1 MTTPDFNL
9 LLTLDVLLAEQSVAR
24 AADRLGLSPSAMS
37 RALAR
42 LREVTADPLLVRAGQ
57 RLVPTP
63 RALELRDRVRH
74 LVEDVSAVLR
84 PADAINPAQL
94 ARTFTLRTSE
104 GFVENFG
111 AALFRCVHRDAPQ
124 VRLRFLPKANKDSAP
139 LRDGT
144 VDLETGVVETDTS
157 PELRAQVLFRDRYV
171 GVVRKGHPLAKG
183 RITPRRYA
191 TGLHISVSRRG
202 LEEDP
207 IDEALAAFEV
217 KREVVVAILGGFSSA
232 LAVARASDLI
242 VTVPERHSGTLRAG
256 MHTFPLPFATKP
268 LTVSL
273 LWHPRLDADPAH
285 KWLRACVKHAC
296 TGEGVKQPPTLPSTD
311 STDRHQ

>member
-1 MTTPDFNL
+1 MSAPDFNL
-9 LLTLDVLLAEQSVAR
+9 LMTLDALLSENSVAR
-24 AADRLGLSPSAMS
+24 AADRLALSPSAMS

-42 LREVTADPLLVRAGQ
+42 LRETTGDPLLVRAGQ

-63 RALELRDRVRH
+63 RAIELRDRVRV
-74 LVEDVSAVLR
+74 LVEEVGAVLR
-84 PADAINPAQL
+84 PAQEVNIAAL
-94 ARTFTLRTSE
+94 ERTFTLRTSE

-111 AALFRCVHRDAPQ
+111 AALLRCVHSEAPK
-124 VRLRFLPKANKDSAP
+124 VRLRFLPKANKESTL
-139 LRDGT
+139 LRDGA
-144 VDLETGVVETDTS
+144 VDLETGVVESTTS
-157 PELRAQVLFRDRYV
+157 PELRAQALIRDRYV

-183 RITPRRYA
+183 KITPRRYA
-191 TGLHISVSRRG
+191 SGLHLSVSRRG

-207 IDEALAAFEV
+207 IDEALAAFDV

-256 MHTFPLPFATKP
+256 MHSFPLPFATKP
-268 LTVSL
+268 FTISL

-285 KWLRACVKHAC
+285 GWLRGCVKKAC
-296 TGEGVKQPPTLPSTD
+296 NSQLALS
-311 STDRHQ
+311 

>member
-1 MTTPDFNL
+1 
-9 LLTLDVLLAEQSVAR
+9 
-24 AADRLGLSPSAMS
+24 MS

-42 LREVTADPLLVRAGQ
+42 LREVTNDPLLVRAGQ

-74 LVEDVSAVLR
+74 LVEEVGAVLR
-84 PADAINPAQL
+84 PAEAINLAQL

-111 AALFRCVHRDAPQ
+111 AALLRRAHREAPH
-124 VRLRFLPKANKDSAP
+124 VRLRFLPKADKDSAP

-144 VDLETGVVETDTS
+144 VDLETGVVEADTS
-157 PELRAQVLFRDRYV
+157 PELRAQALIRDRYV

-183 RITPRRYA
+183 RITPHRYA
-191 TGLHISVSRRG
+191 NGRHISVSRRG
-202 LEEDP
+202 LEHDP
-207 IDEALAAFEV
+207 IDEALAAFDV

-256 MHTFPLPFATKP
+256 MHTFPLPFATAP
-268 LTVSL
+268 FTISL

-285 KWLRACVKHAC
+285 KWLRGCVKEAC
-296 TGEGVKQPPTLPSTD
+296 KEEGVA
-311 STDRHQ
+311 

>member
-9 LLTLDVLLAEQSVAR
+9 LLTLDVLLSESSVAR
-24 AADRLGLSPSAMS
+24 AADRLELSPSAMS

-42 LREVTADPLLVRAGQ
+42 LREVTGDPLLVRAGQ

-74 LVEDVSAVLR
+74 LVEDVGAVLR
-84 PADAINPAQL
+84 PADTVNPAQL

-111 AALFRCVHRDAPQ
+111 AALLRCVHRDAPH

-144 VDLETGVVETDTS
+144 VDLETGVVEANTS
-157 PELRAQVLFRDRYV
+157 PELRAQALIRDRYV

-183 RITPRRYA
+183 KITPHRYA

-207 IDEALAAFEV
+207 IDEALAAFDV

-268 LTVSL
+268 FTISL

-285 KWLRACVKHAC
+285 KWLRGCVKQAC
-296 TGEGVKQPPTLPSTD
+296 AGEGAA
-311 STDRHQ
+311 

>member
-1 MTTPDFNL
+1 MSAPDFNL
-9 LLTLDVLLAEQSVAR
+9 LLTLDALLSESSVAR

-42 LREVTADPLLVRAGQ
+42 LRETTGDPLLVRAGQ

-63 RALELRDRVRH
+63 HALELRERVRR
-74 LVEDVSAVLR
+74 LVEDVGAVLR
-84 PADAINPAQL
+84 PVHEVNPAQL
-94 ARTFTLRTSE
+94 VRTFTLRTSE

-111 AALFRCVHRDAPQ
+111 AALLRCVHNEAPG
-124 VRLRFLPKANKDSAP
+124 VRLRFVPKANKDSAP

-144 VDLETGVVETDTS
+144 VDLETGVVEATTS
-157 PELRAQVLFRDRYV
+157 PELRAQALIRDHFV

-183 RITPRRYA
+183 SITPRRYA
-191 TGLHISVSRRG
+191 MGRHISVSRRG
-202 LEEDP
+202 VDEDP
-207 IDEALAAFEV
+207 IDEALAAFGV
-217 KREVVVAILGGFSSA
+217 RRDVVVAILGGFSSA

-268 LTVSL
+268 FTISL

-285 KWLRACVKHAC
+285 KWLRGCVRQACA
-296 TGEGVKQPPTLPSTD
+296 ERAD
-311 STDRHQ
+311 

>member
-1 MTTPDFNL
+1 MTHPDFNL
-9 LLTLDVLLAEQSVAR
+9 LLTLDVLLAESSVAR

-42 LREVTADPLLVRAGQ
+42 LRETTGDPLLVRAGQ

-63 RALELRDRVRH
+63 HALELRDRVRH

-84 PADAINPAQL
+84 PNEDMNL
-94 ARTFTLRTSE
+94 ARLERTFTLRTSE

-111 AALFRCVHRDAPQ
+111 AALLKCVHRQAPK
-124 VRLRFLPKANKDSAP
+124 VRLRFLPKANKDSTP

-144 VDLETGVVETDTS
+144 VDLETGVVEASTS
-157 PELRAQVLFRDRYV
+157 PELRAQALIRDRYV

-183 RITPRRYA
+183 KITPHRYA
-191 TGLHISVSRRG
+191 NGLHISVSRRG
-202 LEEDP
+202 LEDDP
-207 IDEALAAFEV
+207 IDTALAAFNV
-217 KREVVVAILGGFSSA
+217 RREVVVAILGGFSSA

-242 VTVPERHSGTLRAG
+242 VTVPERHSGTLRTG
-256 MHTFPLPFATKP
+256 MHTFPLPFATP
-268 LTVSL
+268 PFTISQ

-285 KWLRACVKHAC
+285 KWLRSCVKEAC
-296 TGEGVKQPPTLPSTD
+296 AST
-311 STDRHQ
+311 R